1 MKGVPYSDNND
12 SKILSGLWSGLF
24 DVVSQGCAS
33 KFAELAFE
41 VGNDRVESKFSICD
55 EKYKINI
62 YVYLALHCF
71 QS

>member
-1 MKGVPYSDNND
+1 M
-12 SKILSGLWSGLF
+12 SGLF

-41 VGNDRVESKFSICD
+41 VGNDRVEFKFSICD
-55 EKYKINI
+55 EINIYI

-71 QS
+71 QSWIKKKVLVNVVASASN